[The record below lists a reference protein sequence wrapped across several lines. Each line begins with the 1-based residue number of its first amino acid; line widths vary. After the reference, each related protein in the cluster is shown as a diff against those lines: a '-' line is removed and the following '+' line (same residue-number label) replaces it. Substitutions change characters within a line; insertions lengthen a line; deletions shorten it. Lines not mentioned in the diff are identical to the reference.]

1 MLDIA
6 ELIKRITEYINSQDE
21 ELSKKEL
28 KKAIGEIY
36 DAMTK
41 PEKKARKSKKD
52 KDSSDSEEKVEKK
65 KRAPTAYN
73 LFMREQMAKLKESE
87 SEDDKMTAKA
97 KMEYIASLWKD
108 KKASESEGD
117 EKKDKKEEE
126 DDEDKED
133 KEDKKED
140 EKKEEEDEE
149 DKGDKKK
156 KGGAPRK
163 ALGVKKG
170 KKNDNPQGV

>member
-65 KRAPTAYN
+65 KRAPTVYN

-87 SEDDKMTAKA
+87 TEDDKMTAKA

-117 EKKDKKEEE
+117 DEKKD
-126 DDEDKED
+126 DK
-133 KEDKKED
+133 KKED
-140 EKKEEEDEE
+140 DKDEEEKGDDEE
-149 DKGDKKK
+149 EKGDKKK
-156 KGGAPRK
+156 KRGAPRK
-163 ALGVKKG
+163 ALGAKR
-170 KKNDNPQGV
+170 KNDNPQGV